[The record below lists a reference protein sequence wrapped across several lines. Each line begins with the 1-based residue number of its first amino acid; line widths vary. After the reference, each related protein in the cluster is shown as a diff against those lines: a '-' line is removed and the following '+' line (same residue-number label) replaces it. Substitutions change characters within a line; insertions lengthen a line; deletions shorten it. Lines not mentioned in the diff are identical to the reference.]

1 MSTSIAPAF
10 LIAVPQLLDPNF
22 RQSVVLL
29 LQQSD
34 EGALGLVI
42 NRESGLRLQ
51 DCVAIT
57 RFLTAARRTSECGSG
72 ARCSPSRASCSTA
85 PSVQD
90 PEGRPIVDGLLLS
103 ASTGNAVAPVPR
115 DGGRFHCYAGYA
127 GWAPG
132 QLEREI
138 ADGSWIVTAPD
149 PILVFDHPAENVWAR
164 ALTDNGIDPVGAGAR
179 RVRRQLSPCPSTAVR
194 AGRLRVARAS
204 RGRYSSIT

>member
-29 LQQSD
+29 LQQTE

-51 DCVAIT
+51 DLCRDHEIPYG
-57 RFLTAARRTSECGSG
+57 GSPDKRVRVG
-72 ARCSPSRASCSTA
+72 GPVQPEQGLVLYGSDL
-85 PSVQD
+85 QD

-103 ASTGNAVAPVPR
+103 ASTGTLSRLCRESV
-115 DGGRFHCYAGYA
+115 GRFHCYAGYA

-138 ADGSWIVTAPD
+138 ADGSWIVTAPN
-149 PILVFDHPAENVWAR
+149 PLLVFDHPAEDVWAR
-164 ALTDNGIDPVGAGAR
+164 ALADNGIDPSALVPGGSD
-179 RVRRQLSPCPSTAVR
+179 VS
-194 AGRLRVARAS
+194 
-204 RGRYSSIT
+204 